1 MSNGVAATAGRD
13 GFRCDINGLRAW
25 AVVAVVLFHFGVPGF
40 SGGFVG
46 VDVFFVISGFLM
58 AGIVIGDL
66 EGGRFSLP
74 GFYMARARRIV
85 PALLVVVLAVLV
97 VGWFI
102 LMPSDYQMLGRH
114 ARESVFFTS
123 NLRYLAE
130 AGYFDSASH
139 EKWLLHTWSLSVEWQ
154 FYLVYPLVLMALQR
168 FLPGRRNL
176 VLVHLLIL
184 GLSLAL
190 SAVLVAREPSRAF
203 FLLPARAWE
212 LLLGGLVFLLADRVR
227 LTDGVR
233 HALECMGVGL
243 ILLSMLFINA
253 SLPWP
258 GLLALVPTLGAV
270 LVLVAARQGSLWM
283 ASPPAQ
289 WLGTRSYSIYLWHW
303 PLMVWLTYF
312 GREGELIWIGGAILL
327 SLTFGHVSYH
337 VVEVPTRRWLSRR
350 SELRSFGWVLVCVV
364 LVAVSAQ
371 LVRRSGIPERLPAE
385 VAKVESERHNR
396 NPRLKECLKAEA
408 SCVYRGERVS
418 ALVIGDSHA
427 DALVAAVADALPG
440 AGDGVY
446 FKGESGCLFVYGA
459 HWAGKGERADCKR
472 LLDDVGGSVGTLYPG
487 KPLFLINR
495 TTSYVR
501 GELPGTDGKPRA
513 PMVYFSRKVEQ
524 PDEEYFAEFRQHYL
538 DTMCLLAEHHPL
550 YLLRPV
556 PEMHVEVP
564 RAMGRAL
571 LRGRVEEVR
580 ISRDEYRQRH
590 AVVWA
595 VQDEA
600 AERCGAKI
608 LDPLPYLCDEQY
620 CYGSKD
626 GMPLYV
632 DDDHLSE
639 LGNRLLVPMFAKA
652 LSDTQLASAAPAP
665 VESAGR

>member
-1 MSNGVAATAGRD
+1 
-13 GFRCDINGLRAW
+13 
-25 AVVAVVLFHFGVPGF
+25 
-40 SGGFVG
+40 
-46 VDVFFVISGFLM
+46 
-58 AGIVIGDL
+58 
-66 EGGRFSLP
+66 
-74 GFYMARARRIV
+74 
-85 PALLVVVLAVLV
+85 
-97 VGWFI
+97 
-102 LMPSDYQMLGRH
+102 
-114 ARESVFFTS
+114 
-123 NLRYLAE
+123 
-130 AGYFDSASH
+130 
-139 EKWLLHTWSLSVEWQ
+139 
-154 FYLVYPLVLMALQR
+154 
-168 FLPGRRNL
+168 
-176 VLVHLLIL
+176 
-184 GLSLAL
+184 
-190 SAVLVAREPSRAF
+190 
-203 FLLPARAWE
+203 
-212 LLLGGLVFLLADRVR
+212 
-227 LTDGVR
+227 
-233 HALECMGVGL
+233 
-243 ILLSMLFINA
+243 
-253 SLPWP
+253 
-258 GLLALVPTLGAV
+258 
-270 LVLVAARQGSLWM
+270 
-283 ASPPAQ
+283 
-289 WLGTRSYSIYLWHW
+289 
-303 PLMVWLTYF
+303 MVWLTYF

-327 SLTFGHVSYH
+327 SLTLGHVSYH

-350 SELRSFGWVLVCVV
+350 SELRSFGWVLTCVV

-371 LVRRSGIPERLPAE
+371 LVRRNGIPERLPAE

-427 DALVAAVADALPG
+427 DALVTAVADALPG

-501 GELPGTDGKPRA
+501 GELPGTDGKPQA

-524 PDEEYFAEFRQHYL
+524 PDEGYFAEFRRHYL

-564 RAMGRAL
+564 KAMGRAL

-580 ISRDEYRQRH
+580 ISREEYWQRH

-595 VQDEA
+595 VQDEV

-652 LSDTQLASAAPAP
+652 LSDTQLASTAPAH